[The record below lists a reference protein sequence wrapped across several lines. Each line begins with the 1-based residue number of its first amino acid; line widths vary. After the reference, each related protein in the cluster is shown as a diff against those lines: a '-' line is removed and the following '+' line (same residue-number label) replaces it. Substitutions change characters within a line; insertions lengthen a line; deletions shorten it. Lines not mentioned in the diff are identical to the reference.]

1 MLYDWDNEVLGR
13 LSKIFGETYKD
24 WKEDE
29 IMYYGKET
37 DELKKAREEYEG
49 ILGYDPNGEIELE
62 FNEQDEYL
70 AVLLQC
76 IEEKKDMFDVLGGEE
91 AWQEENVK

>member
-49 ILGYDPNGEIELE
+49 IFGYDPNGEIELE

-76 IEEKKDMFDVLGGEE
+76 IEEKKDMFNVLRE
-91 AWQEENVK
+91 

>member
-24 WKEDE
+24 WKDE

-49 ILGYDPNGEIELE
+49 IFGYDPNGEIELE

-76 IEEKKDMFDVLGGEE
+76 IEEKKDMFNVLRE
-91 AWQEENVK
+91 

>member
-1 MLYDWDNEVLGR
+1 MRFAEIFKTELFSKYGQKAGCYINEIYD
-13 LSKIFGETYKD
+13 
-24 WKEDE
+24 

-49 ILGYDPNGEIELE
+49 IFGYDPNGEIELE

-76 IEEKKDMFDVLGGEE
+76 IEEKKDMFNVLRE
-91 AWQEENVK
+91 

>member
-37 DELKKAREEYEG
+37 GELKKAREEYES
-49 ILGYDPNGEIELE
+49 IFGYDPNGEMELE

-76 IEEKKDMFDVLGGEE
+76 IEEKKDMFNVLRE
-91 AWQEENVK
+91 

>member
-49 ILGYDPNGEIELE
+49 IFGYDPNGEKELE

-76 IEEKKDMFDVLGGEE
+76 IEEKKDMFNVLRE
-91 AWQEENVK
+91 

>member
-1 MLYDWDNEVLGR
+1 
-13 LSKIFGETYKD
+13 
-24 WKEDE
+24 
-29 IMYYGKET
+29 MYYGKET
-37 DELKKAREEYEG
+37 DELKKQEKSMKVFF
-49 ILGYDPNGEIELE
+49 GYDPNGEIELE

-91 AWQEENVK
+91 A

>member
-49 ILGYDPNGEIELE
+49 IFGYDPNGEIELE

-76 IEEKKDMFDVLGGEE
+76 IEEKKDMFSVLRE
-91 AWQEENVK
+91 

>member
-1 MLYDWDNEVLGR
+1 MLGR
-13 LSKIFGETYKD
+13 LSKIFGETYK
-24 WKEDE
+24 DE

-49 ILGYDPNGEIELE
+49 IFGYDPNGEIELE

-91 AWQEENVK
+91 A

>member
-1 MLYDWDNEVLGR
+1 MCQELEEIYNE
-13 LSKIFGETYKD
+13 GEQS
-24 WKEDE
+24 
-29 IMYYGKET
+29 G
-37 DELKKAREEYEG
+37 ELKKAREEYEG
-49 ILGYDPNGEIELE
+49 IFGYDPNGEIELE

-91 AWQEENVK
+91 A

>member
-1 MLYDWDNEVLGR
+1 
-13 LSKIFGETYKD
+13 
-24 WKEDE
+24 
-29 IMYYGKET
+29 MYYGKET

-49 ILGYDPNGEIELE
+49 IFGYDPNGEIELE

-76 IEEKKDMFDVLGGEE
+76 IERKICLMYLEEKKHD
-91 AWQEENVK
+91 KKRT

>member
-29 IMYYGKET
+29 IIYYGKET

-49 ILGYDPNGEIELE
+49 IFGYDPNGEIELE

-76 IEEKKDMFDVLGGEE
+76 IEEKKDMFNVLRE
-91 AWQEENVK
+91 

>member
-49 ILGYDPNGEIELE
+49 IFGYDPNGEIELE

-76 IEEKKDMFDVLGGEE
+76 IEEKKDMFDVLRE
-91 AWQEENVK
+91 

>member
-1 MLYDWDNEVLGR
+1 MVKQCIMGKKQVNMAENKNE
-13 LSKIFGETYKD
+13 T
-24 WKEDE
+24 
-29 IMYYGKET
+29 
-37 DELKKAREEYEG
+37 LKKAREEYES
-49 ILGYDPNGEIELE
+49 IFGYDPNGEMELE

-91 AWQEENVK
+91 A

>member
-1 MLYDWDNEVLGR
+1 
-13 LSKIFGETYKD
+13 
-24 WKEDE
+24 
-29 IMYYGKET
+29 MYYGKET

-49 ILGYDPNGEIELE
+49 IFGYDPNGEIELE

-76 IEEKKDMFDVLGGEE
+76 IEEKKDMSDVLGGEE
-91 AWQEENVK
+91 A

>member
-37 DELKKAREEYEG
+37 DELKK
-49 ILGYDPNGEIELE
+49 
-62 FNEQDEYL
+62 Q
-70 AVLLQC
+70 
-76 IEEKKDMFDVLGGEE
+76 EKSMKVFLVMTQME
-91 AWQEENVK
+91 K

>member
-1 MLYDWDNEVLGR
+1 MLYDWNNEVLGR

-49 ILGYDPNGEIELE
+49 IFGYDPNGEIELE

-76 IEEKKDMFDVLGGEE
+76 IEEKKDMFDVLRE
-91 AWQEENVK
+91 